1 MGEDV
6 TVQHSAIDDVLP
18 QHVPVETVAERLGI
32 SRGELLDMA
41 RRGRFPALLRVS
53 ERRAFVRVDELE
65 RWLAEHRD
73 GAEHDVERRGLAREL
88 QRSPFRDPRPIAS
101 RRSGGASA

>member
-1 MGEDV
+1 MTQPSRSTAVDEL
-6 TVQHSAIDDVLP
+6 LP
-18 QHVPVETVAERLGI
+18 QHVPLDLVAERLGI
-32 SRGELLDMA
+32 ARGDLLDMA
-41 RRGRFPALLRVS
+41 RRGRFPTLLRVS

-65 RWLAEHRD
+65 RWLLEHRD